1 MAIRE
6 LSGILSI
13 VRQVGRAET
22 RAGRHIVL
30 YSDADSDAECVCHPL
45 MWRDNVL

>member
-13 VRQVGRAET
+13 VRQVVCREGG
-22 RAGRHIVL
+22 AGRHTVL
-30 YSDADSDAECVCHPL
+30 YSDADCVCHPV

>member
-30 YSDADSDAECVCHPL
+30 YSDAECVCHPL

>member
-30 YSDADSDAECVCHPL
+30 LYSDAECGCHPL